1 MSTFFERVV
10 NEQSELQTK
19 INGLDSFIKSDK
31 YNEVSYAQR
40 HLLAIQLN
48 TMMAYNQVLLARISE
63 LQLDESKRFVTV
75 D

>member
-10 NEQSELQTK
+10 NEQNELQTK
-19 INGLDSFIKSDK
+19 ISGLDSFIKSDK
-31 YNEVSYAQR
+31 YNEVSYTQR

>member
-19 INGLDSFIKSDK
+19 ISGLDSFIKSDK
-31 YNEVSYAQR
+31 YNEVSYTQR

-63 LQLDESKRFVTV
+63 LQLDENKRFVTV

>member
-10 NEQSELQTK
+10 NEQSELQAK

-31 YNEVSYAQR
+31 YNEVSYTQR

-48 TMMAYNQVLLARISE
+48 TMLSYNQVLLARLSE
-63 LQLDESKRFVTV
+63 LQIEESKRFVTV

>member
-1 MSTFFERVV
+1 MSTFFERVL

-19 INGLDSFIKSDK
+19 INGLDSFIKSDE
-31 YNEVSYAQR
+31 YNDVSYVQR

-48 TMMAYNQVLLARISE
+48 TMLSYNQVLLARISE
-63 LQLDESKRFVTV
+63 LQLDDNLRFVTV